1 MKVLVRRAPNHEAI
15 VVATAKALMAEYERD
30 MKNGAAW
37 RRREAERI
45 ARLYRLLEKRARVE
59 AVAASWPWPMVGI
72 KSVREQCRRVLRKY
86 DVKAPPK
93 DAALVRKSIRSIRW
107 LGL

>member
-37 RRREAERI
+37 RRREAERTSCFG
-45 ARLYRLLEKRARVE
+45 LLPGR
-59 AVAASWPWPMVGI
+59 G
-72 KSVREQCRRVLRKY
+72 
-86 DVKAPPK
+86 
-93 DAALVRKSIRSIRW
+93 RW
-107 LGL
+107 LESNQ